1 MAISTNGVMLTRL
14 TGALYNQQ
22 LAAATYTEVLA
33 GNSTAAALNAWANAA
48 VAADFGTKTDLQ
60 VATTLVT
67 NVGLSSV
74 AGLANWVAAQLTA
87 GGTANRGATIISLL
101 NSYSNMDTTEA
112 IYGAS
117 VATFNTKVDASQA
130 LSQTTGNAGGTYA
143 AISTANTAL
152 TLTSA
157 TQTSTGTAGDDTFTA
172 GAGAWGAGDVV
183 NGGTGTDTL
192 NATITGTG
200 PTQSATSLVSI
211 EVLNLKASPNP
222 ATLDLTGVTGLTQ
235 VNNASSA
242 NGATLAV
249 TGLGNVVNTTITGGN
264 TSTSIAYTTAVTAA
278 TALTDAATLTLSG
291 TAVGTAFTTSGVET
305 LTINSGTSA
314 NTLTS
319 VSAVG
324 MTRLNITGDQALTI
338 VGTVG
343 NSGTTTPTTTYDAS
357 AATGAVTLTQTGS
370 GLGTLAAGVTVTGP
384 TAATAGAFTV
394 TTGTNNDTVTLGANA
409 NTVSTGAGNDTIT
422 AGGGANTITPGAGND
437 VVNGGAGV
445 DTIRFDLAAA
455 ATNADTINNFSATDV
470 MSFNLGSTSVGG
482 VASTPVYGS
491 LITTAGVTATA
502 STIPT
507 VGGLVAG
514 TALAITTVAPNVGTA
529 ATIPSTATVVSLT
542 GYTDGTAAG
551 VITAL
556 GLTGTT
562 GVATTAA
569 GKFLLIT
576 YSVGNIAQVWSYG
589 GDATG
594 TGTLDTNIEAGE
606 LTLVATLNGVAA
618 NTLTAA
624 NLATYTN
631 PAAVVG
637 AVQSN
642 TGQTINLTSALST
655 VNATSNAAGQYF
667 TAGLDTVN
675 VPVGMLPTGAFSSVQ
690 GLTLLDGTA
699 GDADVLNASVLNASW
714 DTGYV
719 STNIENINLNM
730 LVADADGFAMTSVM
744 PGTTAVNFTGTGKV
758 GANTTTANMTAG
770 ITGVLS
776 GTAFGLGSGYTGT
789 VNVNAGALAAAT
801 LNLNGTTGTAT
812 TAATLAA
819 TSPTFNT
826 AGLVTALT
834 VNANANTNLNADSQ
848 TAGTGATTVFNAT
861 GTTVVGAGNVN
872 ILGLAAQFN
881 GANINASGTTY
892 TGALTLTPTD
902 NGAID
907 LSTTTVVTGVRN
919 VDLSYALGTTLTLA
933 TANNSAAYG
942 TGAVN
947 VNFTP
952 AAAAVMAATAVTMTG
967 TTATT
972 DAVTFNLGSFTTS
985 AGSLTTT
992 NVETVTVNSSKL
1004 TALTIG
1010 NINAGAGVAGTQSV
1024 VVTAPATATGVLTLG
1039 TVSADSINTSGVTQA
1054 VTLTTANGNVA
1065 GTTFTGGAGA
1075 TVITTSTSTLDF
1087 VTTGAGA
1094 DVINVPATGGGTFI
1108 GGAGN
1113 DTYAFGTTSAVTTVS
1128 DSLGTD
1134 TLLFAGAGN
1143 ISNVNVGSAA
1153 TPLLAGI
1160 EQIVIAS
1167 GSVLTVAP
1175 GQFAGQVQT
1184 INTIAAGGAV
1194 SLTLS
1199 AVGTLDASGVV
1210 ATAIPVAT
1218 GYVSATGV
1226 VTAGIALTGLTLTG
1240 SATVDTIKAAATVT
1254 NFIISAAGADV
1265 ITLGSGVDTN
1275 RVDALAVDATTSG
1288 DVITGFTAGTGGDVI
1303 NALDAT
1309 YAWFQGASDGVVVL
1323 ATGAT
1328 MDAVIAAGANF
1339 TVGTISTN
1347 VITHTAATYLAGTST
1362 LAEVEATI
1370 GTALGIAADASFAN
1384 TDKMI
1389 IAVDDGVSTFILRV
1403 DSAANG
1409 AAIGAAEL
1417 SILAILVGVADATT
1431 LVATNFTMA

>member
-22 LAAATYTEVLA
+22 LAAATYNEVLA
-33 GNSTAAALNAWANAA
+33 GNSTAAALNTWANAA

-60 VATTLVT
+60 VATTLIT

-87 GGTANRGATIISLL
+87 GGTAKRGETIISLL

-172 GAGAWGAGDVV
+172 GAGAWGTGDVV
-183 NGGTGTDTL
+183 NGAAGTDTL

-291 TAVGTAFTTSGVET
+291 TAVGSSFTTSGVET
-305 LTINSGTSA
+305 LTVNSGTSA

-319 VSAVG
+319 LSAVG
-324 MTRLNITGDQALTI
+324 MTRLNITGDKDLTI

-384 TAATAGAFTV
+384 TVATAGLFTV
-394 TTGTNNDTVTLGANA
+394 TTGSNNDTVTLGANA
-409 NTVSTGAGNDTIT
+409 NTVATGLGNDTIT

-437 VVNGGAGV
+437 IVNGGAGV

-514 TALAITTVAPNVGTA
+514 TALAITTVAPNVATA

-556 GLTGTT
+556 GATGTT

-631 PAAVVG
+631 PATVVG
-637 AVQSN
+637 ATQSN

-655 VNATSNAAGQYF
+655 VNSTSNAAGQYF

-744 PGTTAVNFTGTGKV
+744 PGTTAINFTGTGKV
-758 GANTTTANMTAG
+758 GANATTANMTAG

-776 GTAFGLGSGYTGT
+776 GTAFGLGAGYTGT

-801 LNLNGTTGTAT
+801 LNLNGTTGTTT

-819 TSPTFNT
+819 TSPTFNS
-826 AGLVTALT
+826 AGLITALT
-834 VNANANTNLNADSQ
+834 VNANASTSLNADSQ
-848 TAGTGATTVFNAT
+848 SAGTGTAVFNAT
-861 GTTVVGAGNVN
+861 GTAFAGSGNVN
-872 ILGLAAQFN
+872 IVGLATQFDTSV
-881 GANINASGTTY
+881 INASGVLY
-892 TGALTLTPTD
+892 TGALTLTPT
-902 NGAID
+902 NNAAID
-907 LSTTTVVTGVRN
+907 LGTAGSVVTGVRN
-919 VDLSYALGTTLTLA
+919 IDLSYALGGTVTLA

-947 VNFTP
+947 VNFSP
-952 AAAAVMAATAVTMTG
+952 AAAANLAATTVNMTG

-972 DAVTFNLGSFTTS
+972 DAVTFNLNSFTGTVG
-985 AGSLTTT
+985 ALTTT
-992 NVETVTVNSSKL
+992 NIETVTVNSSKL
-1004 TALTIG
+1004 TALAIS

-1024 VVTAPATATGVLTLG
+1024 VVTGPATATGVMSLG
-1039 TVSADSINTSGVTQA
+1039 TVSADSINTTGVTQA

-1108 GGAGN
+1108 GGTGN

-1134 TLLFAGAGN
+1134 TLLFAAAGN

-1175 GQFAGQVQT
+1175 GQFAGQAQT
-1184 INTIAAGGAV
+1184 INTVAAGGAV
-1194 SLTLS
+1194 GLTLS
-1199 AVGTLDASGVV
+1199 AAGTLDASGVV

-1218 GYVSATGV
+1218 GYVSAAGV
-1226 VTAGIALTGLTLTG
+1226 VTAGIALTGLTLIG
-1240 SATVDTIKAAATVT
+1240 SATADTIKAAPTVT
-1254 NFIISAAGADV
+1254 NAITGAAGSDA
-1265 ITLGSGVDTN
+1265 ITCSTGVDTIIYTE
-1275 RVDALAVDATTSG
+1275 AGAATTAGAGQNAG
-1288 DVITGFTAGTGGDVI
+1288 DLGLAMGDTITGFSTADFINLGAGG
-1303 NALDAT
+1303 
-1309 YAWFQGASDGVVVL
+1309 GAFETSLVV
-1323 ATGAT
+1323 GAG
-1328 MDAVIAAGANF
+1328 IAGAG
-1339 TVGTISTN
+1339 GTIAEMTN
-1347 VITHTAATYLAGTST
+1347 ATTFTAATASIVQYWDNGTDIVIAISF
-1362 LAEVEATI
+1362 
-1370 GTALGIAADASFAN
+1370 AADAAY
-1384 TDKMI
+1384 T
-1389 IAVDDGVSTFILRV
+1389 
-1403 DSAANG
+1403 AA
-1409 AAIGAAEL
+1409 
-1417 SILAILVGVADATT
+1417 ADATIT
-1431 LVATNFTMA
+1431 LVGLGTGAGNNHVLAISGTGVLTFTS

>member
-1 MAISTNGVMLTRL
+1 MAISTNGTIITRL
-14 TGALYNQQ
+14 AGALYGEYLSN
-22 LAAATYTEVLA
+22 ASYVEVSTTAPATVASNWLSNDFAGKTDAQIATTVLA
-33 GNSTAAALNAWANAA
+33 NLSLST
-48 VAADFGTKTDLQ
+48 
-60 VATTLVT
+60 
-67 NVGLSSV
+67 V
-74 AGLANWVAAQLTA
+74 AGLDNWVAAQLTA
-87 GGTANRGATIISLL
+87 AGSTTAAKGAKLVSLL
-101 NSYSNMDTTEA
+101 NDYSQMTADVT
-112 IYGAS
+112 YGAS
-117 VATFNTKVDASQA
+117 ATAFNTKVSTSLT
-130 LSQTTGNAGGTYA
+130 LSQSTGSTGGSFA
-143 AISTANTAL
+143 AISTANPAF
-152 TLTSA
+152 TLTTA
-157 TQTSTGTAGDDTFTA
+157 TQTSTGGAGDDTFTA
-172 GAGAWGAGDVV
+172 AAGTWGTGDVV
-183 NGGTGTDTL
+183 NGSTGTDTL

-200 PTQSATSLVSI
+200 PTQSATSLVGI

-242 NGATLAV
+242 NGATLTV
-249 TGLGNVVNTTITGGN
+249 TGVGNVVNTTITGGN

-319 VSAVG
+319 LSAVG
-324 MTRLNITGDQALTI
+324 MTKLVVTGDQALTI

-409 NTVSTGAGNDTIT
+409 NTVSTGSGNDTIT

-445 DTIRFDLAAA
+445 DTVRFDLAAA

-502 STIPT
+502 STIST

-624 NLATYTN
+624 NLSTYTN
-631 PAAVVG
+631 PAVVAG

-642 TGQTINLTSALST
+642 VGQTINLTSALST

-667 TAGLDTVN
+667 TAGIDTVN

-690 GLTLLDGTA
+690 GVTLLDGTA
-699 GDADVLNASVLNASW
+699 GDADVLNASVLNSAW
-714 DTGYV
+714 DTGFV
-719 STNIENINLNM
+719 STNIENINLSM
-730 LVADADGFAMTSVM
+730 LVADVDGFAMTSVM
-744 PGTTAVNFTGTGKV
+744 PGTTAINFTGTGKV
-758 GANTTTANMTAG
+758 GANVTTGNLSAG

-812 TAATLAA
+812 TAATLVA
-819 TSPTFNT
+819 TSPTFNSL
-826 AGLVTALT
+826 GLITALT
-834 VNANANTNLNADSQ
+834 VNANASTTLNADTQ
-848 TAGTGATTVFNAT
+848 TNATTGTTVFNAT
-861 GTTVVGAGNVN
+861 GTTILGSGNVN
-872 ILGLAAQFN
+872 IIGLGAQFN
-881 GANINASGTTY
+881 GSAINASGVLY

-902 NGAID
+902 NGAMD
-907 LSTTTVVTGVRN
+907 LGTTGSVVTGVRN
-919 VDLSYALGTTLTLA
+919 IDVSYASGGTVTLA

-947 VNFTP
+947 VNFSP
-952 AAAAVMAATAVTMTG
+952 AAAADMAATTVNMTG

-972 DAVTFNLGSFTTS
+972 DAVTFNLNSFTGTVG
-985 AGSLTTT
+985 ALTTT
-992 NVETVTVNSSKL
+992 NIETVTVNSSKL
-1004 TALTIG
+1004 TALAIS
-1010 NINAGAGVAGTQSV
+1010 NIDAGAGVAGTQSV
-1024 VVTAPATATGVLTLG
+1024 VVTAPATATGVVNLG
-1039 TVSADSINTSGVTQA
+1039 TVSADSINTTGVTQA
-1054 VTLTTANGNVA
+1054 VTLTTANGGTA
-1065 GTTFTGGAGA
+1065 GTNFTGGAGA
-1075 TVITTSTSTLDF
+1075 TVITSSASTLDF
-1087 VTTGAGA
+1087 VTTGAGS
-1094 DVINVPATGGGTFI
+1094 DTINITGGGTFA
-1108 GGAGN
+1108 GAAGN
-1113 DTYAFGTTSAVTTVS
+1113 DTYVFPAGASITTVT

-1134 TLLFAGAGN
+1134 TLLFTASGN
-1143 ISNVNVGSAA
+1143 ISTLNVGGAA
-1153 TPLLAGI
+1153 TPLLAGV
-1160 EQIVIAS
+1160 EQILLNTT
-1167 GSVLTVAP
+1167 GVLTVRD
-1175 GQFAGQVQT
+1175 GQFAGQAQT
-1184 INTIAAGGAV
+1184 INVISGTGAAGITLLAAGGV
-1194 SLTLS
+1194 LN
-1199 AVGTLDASGVV
+1199 ASGVV
-1210 ATAIPVAT
+1210 GTALAAGAYNTAAGVA
-1218 GYVSATGV
+1218 SGV
-1226 VTAGIALTGLTLTG
+1226 GIALATLSLTG
-1240 SATVDTIKAAATVT
+1240 GAAADTITAAPTIANIITGAAAK
-1254 NFIISAAGADV
+1254 DL
-1265 ITLGSGVDTN
+1265 ITLGSGADKVVYTTGTDS
-1275 RVDALAVDATTSG
+1275 LASG
-1288 DVITGFTAGTGGDVI
+1288 AITLAGIDVITGFSVTGGDTFDVSTAQVNAIAGTGRGSL
-1303 NALDAT
+1303 AAT
-1309 YAWFQGASDGVVVL
+1309 VAWNTNWAT
-1323 ATGAT
+1323 TGAALVT
-1328 MDAVIAAGANF
+1328 ALTLVKNEAALMTVTGTNAGTYLVIMDNGDDTFGVTADTVIQLVG
-1339 TVGTISTN
+1339 TVGTL
-1347 VITHTAATYLAGTST
+1347 VAATF
-1362 LAEVEATI
+1362 V
-1370 GTALGIAADASFAN
+1370 
-1384 TDKMI
+1384 
-1389 IAVDDGVSTFILRV
+1389 
-1403 DSAANG
+1403 
-1409 AAIGAAEL
+1409 
-1417 SILAILVGVADATT
+1417 
-1431 LVATNFTMA
+1431 